1 MDDSKQLEIFAF
13 QSNWLCSGSRIIIT
27 SRDEHLL
34 GSNGVDRIYRSK
46 ELSYEEAL
54 ELFSLKSFKKNH
66 PPKDYMEVLN
76 QFLELAAGLP
86 LAIDVLGSIPYRRTV
101 QEMELALQKFKLV
114 PMDKIQ
120 VRLKISFDG
129 LSNVEKEIFLHIA
142 CFFEGNDID
151 RVIEILDHLN
161 LYMHFGLQVLI
172 KKSLVKVSSSNQLC
186 MHNLL
191 QQMGR
196 EIVC

>member
-1 MDDSKQLEIFAF
+1 
-13 QSNWLCSGSRIIIT
+13 
-27 SRDEHLL
+27 
-34 GSNGVDRIYRSK
+34 
-46 ELSYEEAL
+46 
-54 ELFSLKSFKKNH
+54 
-66 PPKDYMEVLN
+66 
-76 QFLELAAGLP
+76 
-86 LAIDVLGSIPYRRTV
+86 
-101 QEMELALQKFKLV
+101 MELALQKFKLV

-129 LSNVEKEIFLHIA
+129 LSNVEKEIFLNIA
-142 CFFEGNDID
+142 CFFGGDDID

-196 EIVC
+196 EIVRRESPNKPGERSRLWVYEDVDDVRQKIW

>member
-1 MDDSKQLEIFAF
+1 MLRSHGI
-13 QSNWLCSGSRIIIT
+13 
-27 SRDEHLL
+27 
-34 GSNGVDRIYRSK
+34 DRIYRPK
-46 ELSYEEAL
+46 ELSYGEAL
-54 ELFSLKSFKKNH
+54 ELFSLKSFKRNH
-66 PPKDYMEVLN
+66 PPKAYMEVLN

-86 LAIDVLGSIPYRRTV
+86 LAIDVLGSILYRRTV

-151 RVIEILDHLN
+151 RVIKILDHLN

-186 MHNLL
+186 MQNLL

-196 EIVC
+196 EIIR

>member
-1 MDDSKQLEIFAF
+1 
-13 QSNWLCSGSRIIIT
+13 
-27 SRDEHLL
+27 
-34 GSNGVDRIYRSK
+34 
-46 ELSYEEAL
+46 
-54 ELFSLKSFKKNH
+54 
-66 PPKDYMEVLN
+66 
-76 QFLELAAGLP
+76 
-86 LAIDVLGSIPYRRTV
+86 
-101 QEMELALQKFKLV
+101 MELALQKFKLV

-129 LSNVEKEIFLHIA
+129 LSNVEKETFLHIA

-172 KKSLVKVSSSNQLC
+172 KKSLVKVSSSN

-191 QQMGR
+191 QQMDR
-196 EIVC
+196 EIVR

>member
-1 MDDSKQLEIFAF
+1 MLRSHGI
-13 QSNWLCSGSRIIIT
+13 
-27 SRDEHLL
+27 
-34 GSNGVDRIYRSK
+34 DRIYRPK
-46 ELSYEEAL
+46 ELSYEEVL

-86 LAIDVLGSIPYRRTV
+86 LAIDVLGSILYRGTV

-172 KKSLVKVSSSNQLC
+172 KKSLVKVSSSNQLF